1 MEETLINT
9 KQLIESD
16 FLMKIKQI
24 ENQKANELLASG
36 WKYVKTATRTV
47 IFTFGEMTYSRR
59 CYKKDNEYCYPVDQA
74 LGLIPYARYSMEI
87 CCLIAKL
94 ATRMTY
100 RAVAKTIEETKGI
113 HITKDTVLK
122 VRKIVDD
129 LYAARDDF
137 EILKD
142 EEIVKRKK
150 VDKLYIEGDGIMVK
164 TPYKDGKNRT
174 LLSHFVI
181 HEGVEKD
188 YNRNVLINKHE
199 ILCISN
205 KVARKLVIDYL
216 YNTYEFDENSL
227 IITNS
232 DMGKGYTA
240 YTFKELVKSFK
251 CKHEHFYDEYHVNDE
266 IKRMLKNYPDL
277 KNKAIEAIQNHSRKN
292 LKIIFDTFESTLSD
306 EKVIQR
312 FWDVSRRILENF
324 QYTLPAKAR
333 GLSHEGIGIMES
345 QHCKIS
351 NRMKHRKMKWSLKG
365 AETIARMIIDVAEN
379 TIEDLFFGEWRFQY
393 SNIVIEGYSA
403 AKTNIYT
410 REDRNIKESSFKIS
424 DASWLKKI

>member
-1 MEETLINT
+1 M
-9 KQLIESD
+9 
-16 FLMKIKQI
+16 
-24 ENQKANELLASG
+24 
-36 WKYVKTATRTV
+36 
-47 IFTFGEMTYSRR
+47 
-59 CYKKDNEYCYPVDQA
+59 
-74 LGLIPYARYSMEI
+74 
-87 CCLIAKL
+87 
-94 ATRMTY
+94 
-100 RAVAKTIEETKGI
+100 
-113 HITKDTVLK
+113 
-122 VRKIVDD
+122 
-129 LYAARDDF
+129 
-137 EILKD
+137 
-142 EEIVKRKK
+142 
-150 VDKLYIEGDGIMVK
+150 
-164 TPYKDGKNRT
+164 
-174 LLSHFVI
+174 
-181 HEGVEKD
+181 
-188 YNRNVLINKHE
+188 
-199 ILCISN
+199 
-205 KVARKLVIDYL
+205 IDYL